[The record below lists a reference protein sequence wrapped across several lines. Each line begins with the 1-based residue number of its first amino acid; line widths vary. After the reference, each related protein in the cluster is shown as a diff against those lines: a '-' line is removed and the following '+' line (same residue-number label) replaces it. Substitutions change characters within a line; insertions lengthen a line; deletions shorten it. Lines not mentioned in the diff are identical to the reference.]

1 MGIKI
6 GKIKIIIG
14 IIVVFIT
21 ILEIGVVLCSM
32 SGLSKTLES
41 SLTIWA
47 EGNTIKIKSDDPVK
61 PISSD
66 GVVVKACRN
75 EYEPFN

>member
-1 MGIKI
+1 
-6 GKIKIIIG
+6 
-14 IIVVFIT
+14 
-21 ILEIGVVLCSM
+21 M

-66 GVVVKACRN
+66 GVVVKARRN